1 MMEYI
6 GAKIESFHASHSVLV
21 FLRLIVAPF
30 QDV

>member
-6 GAKIESFHASHSVLV
+6 GAKIETFHACRSVLV